1 MQRFLLAV
9 TGASGMPYALALAEA
24 LKQSGQ
30 AQTHLIV
37 SEAAVRVM
45 ELECDAGLD
54 RLTSQAAA
62 TSSADDIG
70 APPASG
76 SWLHHGMIVCPCS
89 MASLGAIARGLGTNL
104 IHRAA
109 DVCLKEKRPL
119 ILVPRETPLSLVHLE
134 NMQAAA
140 RAGATILPACPGFY
154 HRPRSIDELIAHV
167 VGRILDALGVEH
179 ELFPRWGE
187 PGAASDDP

>member
-24 LKQSGQ
+24 LTQSGQ

-37 SEAAVRVM
+37 SEAAARVM

-62 TSSADDIG
+62 TSAADDIG

-187 PGAASDDP
+187 PGASSDDP